1 MVTFSPRLI
10 AALVF
15 CALAV
20 YALSQY
26 FDPQRLSGRTL
37 TRCVSGLCMLCLWN
51 LLLPFRL
58 GVNPLSSLIAGTL
71 GLPGLGLLAV
81 LKLAA

>member
-1 MVTFSPRLI
+1 MVTFSPRIL
-10 AALVF
+10 ATMAF

-20 YALSQY
+20 YALSQQ
-26 FDPQRLSGRTL
+26 FDPQRPSGRML

-58 GVNPLSSLIAGTL
+58 GVNPLSTLIAGTC

-81 LKLAA
+81 LKLTA